1 MTPFAYSRAA
11 TAEEAL
17 AQMAGGAR
25 CLGGGTNL
33 VDLLRQNVEACDALV
48 DVSRLPAAI
57 EARADGG
64 LLIGGAARNSA
75 VAAHPAVRAHYPMLS
90 RALLSGASAQI
101 RNMATVAGNILQRPR
116 CVYFYDPEGSRCNR
130 RAPGSGCD
138 AIGGLDRHHAI
149 LGASPHCVAVHPS
162 DMCVALAALDAVV
175 HLAGPGGARQL
186 PLTDFLRLPGDR
198 PEQESELQPG
208 ELITAVEIPA
218 CAAAANSAYRKVRDR
233 SSYAFALV
241 SVAAGLHLADGR
253 IAEVRIALGGVA
265 PVPWRAR
272 RAEAALQGQ
281 APSRQ
286 AFAAAAEAEL
296 AEARPLAGNGYKV
309 GLAQRVMAAVLGR
322 LAGLP
327 DTAGDAA

>member
-149 LGASPHCVAVHPS
+149 LGASPECVAVHPS
-162 DMCVALAALDAVV
+162 DMAVAMSALDADVV
-175 HLAGPGGARQL
+175 VEGAERTCQWIVEWELALGWRRQL
-186 PLTDFLRLPGDR
+186 H
-198 PEQESELQPG
+198 
-208 ELITAVEIPA
+208 A
-218 CAAAANSAYRKVRDR
+218 
-233 SSYAFALV
+233 
-241 SVAAGLHLADGR
+241 ADGR
-253 IAEVRIALGGVA
+253 GCTRSAAVGKPVTPRMRRRERTERLCERKRRGHLSGTRITTCMPLRKCLRRFE
-265 PVPWRAR
+265 RAR
-272 RAEAALQGQ
+272 
-281 APSRQ
+281 
-286 AFAAAAEAEL
+286 
-296 AEARPLAGNGYKV
+296 AGSTCTCTCNKCPCNVRY
-309 GLAQRVMAAVLGR
+309 
-322 LAGLP
+322 
-327 DTAGDAA
+327 T